1 MIWKVPSGE
10 GNPYEERA
18 PGKAEEAAQEEDRGP
33 GRPGVGK
40 AQGLVGRL
48 ITFACL
54 IITAVI
60 FVFCCYIL
68 FISAAVSCFLTTVL
82 VFAAP
87 GPRAQMPRA
96 PNDTDGSH

>member
-48 ITFACL
+48 ITFVCL

-60 FVFCCYIL
+60 FFCCCIL
-68 FISAAVSCFLTTVL
+68 FTLAAVSCFLTTVL